1 MKKYKLHF
9 KYIRNKQSAVMAVLN
24 CIWDAVETSD
34 SKLLPQSEDDRKQ
47 PFVDVVSMFKRI
59 FEMEEHPVKTMSEE
73 FAMASLKSANCF
85 RRLDE
90 YLAQIT
96 AMIHEQIVIEI
107 DGQMCDYTIMSMVP
121 DFDKAKVDIRILKE
135 Q

>member
-1 MKKYKLHF
+1 MKTYKLDF
-9 KYIRNKQSAVMAVLN
+9 KYIRNKQTAVMAVLN

-73 FAMASLKSANCF
+73 FVMASLKSANCF

-90 YLAQIT
+90 YLEQIT
-96 AMIHEQIVIEI
+96 TMIHEQIVIEI